1 MVMNPQDEQMNK
13 PRGGLLGLFDKA
25 MKADEDTGLSPLQN
39 FAAALDPLILKDL
52 RGGEGIRQQGV
63 QRAATMSKNKTVDM
77 LRQQGRNDLADAVM
91 NRTIG
96 PKEAFSVMQ
105 SEKAADTA
113 FQRQKDLAAFSAGL
127 KAPAAPKLYSEFAK
141 LNADLQAGN
150 ISKDQYNASVQS
162 FLNKN
167 KMSIRPF
174 RDINRK
180 KTKVV
185 TVGSVKIGGD
195 NPISVQS
202 MTNTLT
208 TDIEATINQINQ
220 ITEAGG
226 DLVRVSCPDK
236 ESTQAL
242 KKIIAPKKNLSF
254 SENFFHMCF
263 GKVPEKEIVK
273 AFDVSLIL
281 YAEHSFNVS
290 TFTARTITSSL
301 SDIHGAI
308 TGAIASLK
316 GPLHGGANEEVMHM
330 MKKIKKP
337 ENALKWINN
346 ALKNKEVVMG
356 FGHRVYKSGDSRV
369 PTMRE
374 YFGKVAKIKKDK
386 TFEKIYDIVEK
397 VMIKKKNIHPNV
409 DYPTGPTYH
418 LMGFDTDFFTPI
430 FVISRI
436 TGWSAH
442 IMEQHAANK
451 LIRPLAKYKGSKHR
465 TVMQLN
471 QR

>member
-1 MVMNPQDEQMNK
+1 MSDDIK
-13 PRGGLLGLFDKA
+13 KGLLGIVVDETEISKVMPEINSLTYRGYAAQDLCEACRFEEVAYLILNKDLPNSIQLKKFENQEKDNRELSKNLYEIIKHMPKKSHPMDVARTVVSVMGLEDKETSNNSPEANMRKA
-25 MKADEDTGLSPLQN
+25 MRI
-39 FAAALDPLILKDL
+39 F
-52 RGGEGIRQQGV
+52 
-63 QRAATMSKNKTVDM
+63 SKT
-77 LRQQGRNDLADAVM
+77 
-91 NRTIG
+91 
-96 PKEAFSVMQ
+96 P
-105 SEKAADTA
+105 TA
-113 FQRQKDLAAFSAGL
+113 LAAF
-127 KAPAAPKLYSEFAK
+127 YR
-141 LNADLQAGN
+141 
-150 ISKDQYNASVQS
+150 
-162 FLNKN
+162 
-167 KMSIRPF
+167 IRS
-174 RDINRK
+174 
-180 KTKVV
+180 
-185 TVGSVKIGGD
+185 G
-195 NPISVQS
+195 
-202 MTNTLT
+202 
-208 TDIEATINQINQ
+208 
-220 ITEAGG
+220 
-226 DLVRVSCPDK
+226 
-236 ESTQAL
+236 
-242 KKIIAPKKNLSF
+242 KKIIKPKKSLTF
-254 SENFFHMCF
+254 AENFFHMCF
-263 GKVPEKEIVK
+263 DKVPQKEIVK

-337 ENALKWINN
+337 ENALKWINK
-346 ALKNKEVVMG
+346 ALDNKDVVMG

-397 VMIKKKNIHPNV
+397 VMIKRKNIHPNV

-451 LIRPLAKYKGSKHR
+451 LIRPLASYKGNKHR
-465 TVMQLN
+465 KVLELN

>member
-1 MVMNPQDEQMNK
+1 MSDEIK
-13 PRGGLLGLFDKA
+13 KGLLGIVV
-25 MKADEDTGLSPLQN
+25 DETEVSKVMPEINSLTYRGY
-39 FAAALDPLILKDL
+39 AAQDLCEYCRFEEVAYLILNKDL
-52 RGGEGIRQQGV
+52 PNSIQLKKFEKEEKDNREL
-63 QRAATMSKNKTVDM
+63 SKNLYQVIKNMPKKSHPMDVARTAVSIMGLEDKETSNSSPEANMRKALRIFSKT
-77 LRQQGRNDLADAVM
+77 
-91 NRTIG
+91 
-96 PKEAFSVMQ
+96 P
-105 SEKAADTA
+105 TA
-113 FQRQKDLAAFSAGL
+113 LAAF
-127 KAPAAPKLYSEFAK
+127 YR
-141 LNADLQAGN
+141 
-150 ISKDQYNASVQS
+150 
-162 FLNKN
+162 
-167 KMSIRPF
+167 IRS
-174 RDINRK
+174 
-180 KTKVV
+180 
-185 TVGSVKIGGD
+185 G
-195 NPISVQS
+195 
-202 MTNTLT
+202 
-208 TDIEATINQINQ
+208 
-220 ITEAGG
+220 
-226 DLVRVSCPDK
+226 
-236 ESTQAL
+236 
-242 KKIIAPKKNLSF
+242 KKIIKPKKSLSF
-254 SENFFHMCF
+254 SENFFYMCF
-263 GKVPEKEIVK
+263 GKVPQKEIVK

-330 MKKIKKP
+330 MNKIKKP
-337 ENALKWINN
+337 SNALKWINN
-346 ALKNKEVVMG
+346 ALKNKDVVMG

>member
-1 MVMNPQDEQMNK
+1 MSNDIK
-13 PRGGLLGLFDKA
+13 KGLLGVTV
-25 MKADEDTGLSPLQN
+25 DETKISKVMPEINSLTYRGY
-39 FAAALDPLILKDL
+39 AAQDLCSRCQFEEVAYLILNKEL
-52 RGGEGIRQQGV
+52 PNKKQLKEFNKELSKEI
-63 QRAATMSKNKTVDM
+63 TLSKNLINILKQMPKKSHPMDV
-77 LRQQGRNDLADAVM
+77 A
-91 NRTIG
+91 RTIVSAMG
-96 PKEAFSVMQ
+96 LEDKETKDNSPKANLRKAIRIFS
-105 SEKAADTA
+105 KTPTA
-113 FQRQKDLAAFSAGL
+113 LAAFYRL
-127 KAPAAPKLYSEFAK
+127 
-141 LNADLQAGN
+141 
-150 ISKDQYNASVQS
+150 
-162 FLNKN
+162 
-167 KMSIRPF
+167 
-174 RDINRK
+174 RK
-180 KTKVV
+180 
-185 TVGSVKIGGD
+185 G
-195 NPISVQS
+195 
-202 MTNTLT
+202 
-208 TDIEATINQINQ
+208 
-220 ITEAGG
+220 
-226 DLVRVSCPDK
+226 
-236 ESTQAL
+236 
-242 KKIIAPKKNLSF
+242 KKIIAPKKKFGF
-254 SENFFHMCF
+254 SENFFYMCF
-263 GKVPEKEIVK
+263 GKVPNKEIVK

-337 ENALKWINN
+337 ENALKWITN
-346 ALKNKEVVMG
+346 ALKNKDVVMG

-374 YFGKVAKIKKDK
+374 YFKRVAIIKKDK
-386 TFEKIYDIVEK
+386 IFEKIYDIVEK
-397 VMIKKKNIHPNV
+397 VMIKEKNIYPNV

-451 LIRPLAKYKGSKHR
+451 LIRPLASYKGNKHR
-465 TVMQLN
+465 KVLELN

>member
-1 MVMNPQDEQMNK
+1 MSDEIK
-13 PRGGLLGLFDKA
+13 KGLLGVVV
-25 MKADEDTGLSPLQN
+25 DETEVSKVMPEINSLTYRGY
-39 FAAALDPLILKDL
+39 AAQDLCAKCKFEEVAYLILNGELPNKKQLKDFEKQERKERKL
-52 RGGEGIRQQGV
+52 
-63 QRAATMSKNKTVDM
+63 SKTLLNNIKKFPKKAHPMDVARTAVSIMGLEDKETKDNSPKSNMLKIMRIFAKTPV
-77 LRQQGRNDLADAVM
+77 A
-91 NRTIG
+91 
-96 PKEAFSVMQ
+96 
-105 SEKAADTA
+105 
-113 FQRQKDLAAFSAGL
+113 LAAFYRSRKG
-127 KAPAAPKLYSEFAK
+127 KKFIPPK
-141 LNADLQAGN
+141 N
-150 ISKDQYNASVQS
+150 
-162 FLNKN
+162 
-167 KMSIRPF
+167 
-174 RDINRK
+174 
-180 KTKVV
+180 
-185 TVGSVKIGGD
+185 
-195 NPISVQS
+195 
-202 MTNTLT
+202 
-208 TDIEATINQINQ
+208 
-220 ITEAGG
+220 
-226 DLVRVSCPDK
+226 
-236 ESTQAL
+236 
-242 KKIIAPKKNLSF
+242 NLSF

-263 GKVPEKEIVK
+263 GKVPNKDIVK

-330 MKKIKKP
+330 MNKIKKP
-337 ENALKWINN
+337 ENAHKWINN
-346 ALKNKEVVMG
+346 ALDNKDVVMG

-386 TFEKIYDIVEK
+386 KFEKIYDIVEK
-397 VMIKKKNIHPNV
+397 VMIERKDIHPNV

-442 IMEQHAANK
+442 IIEQHAANK
-451 LIRPLAKYKGSKHR
+451 LIRPLASYKGSQHR
-465 TVMQLN
+465 KVVQLN

>member
-1 MVMNPQDEQMNK
+1 MSDDIK
-13 PRGGLLGLFDKA
+13 KGLLGIVV
-25 MKADEDTGLSPLQN
+25 DETEISKVMPEINSLTYRGY
-39 FAAALDPLILKDL
+39 AAQDLCARCDFEEVAYLILNKEL
-52 RGGEGIRQQGV
+52 PNKKQLKEFKKELSKEI
-63 QRAATMSKNKTVDM
+63 TLSKNLINILKQIPKKSHPMDVART
-77 LRQQGRNDLADAVM
+77 AV
-91 NRTIG
+91 
-96 PKEAFSVMQ
+96 SVMGLEDKETKDN
-105 SEKAADTA
+105 SPKANLRKAIRILAKTPTA
-113 FQRQKDLAAFSAGL
+113 LAAFYRL
-127 KAPAAPKLYSEFAK
+127 
-141 LNADLQAGN
+141 
-150 ISKDQYNASVQS
+150 
-162 FLNKN
+162 
-167 KMSIRPF
+167 
-174 RDINRK
+174 RK
-180 KTKVV
+180 V
-185 TVGSVKIGGD
+185 
-195 NPISVQS
+195 
-202 MTNTLT
+202 
-208 TDIEATINQINQ
+208 
-220 ITEAGG
+220 
-226 DLVRVSCPDK
+226 
-236 ESTQAL
+236 
-242 KKIIAPKKNLSF
+242 KKIITPKKNLSF

-263 GKVPEKEIVK
+263 GKVPNKEIVK

-337 ENALKWINN
+337 ENAFKWITK
-346 ALKNKEVVMG
+346 ALKNKDVVMG

-397 VMIKKKNIHPNV
+397 VMIEEKNIYPNV

-451 LIRPLAKYKGSKHR
+451 LIRPLASYKGSKHR
-465 TVMQLN
+465 KVLELN
-471 QR
+471 FR

>member
-1 MVMNPQDEQMNK
+1 MSDDIK
-13 PRGGLLGLFDKA
+13 KGLLGIIV
-25 MKADEDTGLSPLQN
+25 DETEISKVMPEINSLTYRGYAAQDLCARCN
-39 FAAALDPLILKDL
+39 FEEVAYLILNKELPKKTQLKQFVKDL
-52 RGGEGIRQQGV
+52 TKE
-63 QRAATMSKNKTVDM
+63 RALSKNLIEILKKIPKNSHPMDVART
-77 LRQQGRNDLADAVM
+77 AV
-91 NRTIG
+91 
-96 PKEAFSVMQ
+96 SVMGLEDKE
-105 SEKAADTA
+105 SKDNSPKANLRKALRIFAKTPTA
-113 FQRQKDLAAFSAGL
+113 LAAFYRL
-127 KAPAAPKLYSEFAK
+127 
-141 LNADLQAGN
+141 
-150 ISKDQYNASVQS
+150 
-162 FLNKN
+162 
-167 KMSIRPF
+167 
-174 RDINRK
+174 RK
-180 KTKVV
+180 
-185 TVGSVKIGGD
+185 G
-195 NPISVQS
+195 
-202 MTNTLT
+202 
-208 TDIEATINQINQ
+208 
-220 ITEAGG
+220 
-226 DLVRVSCPDK
+226 
-236 ESTQAL
+236 

-337 ENALKWINN
+337 ENALMWITK
-346 ALKNKEVVMG
+346 ALKNKDVVMG

-374 YFGKVAKIKKDK
+374 YFKRVAIIKKDK

-397 VMIKKKNIHPNV
+397 VMIREKNIYPNV

-451 LIRPLAKYKGSKHR
+451 LIRPLASYKGQKHR
-465 TVMQLN
+465 KVLELN

>member
-1 MVMNPQDEQMNK
+1 MSDDIK
-13 PRGGLLGLFDKA
+13 KGLLGIVV
-25 MKADEDTGLSPLQN
+25 DETEVSKVMPEINSLTYRGY
-39 FAAALDPLILKDL
+39 AAQDLCEYCRFEEVAYLILNKDL
-52 RGGEGIRQQGV
+52 PNSIQLKQFEKEEKNNREL
-63 QRAATMSKNKTVDM
+63 SKNLYEIIKHMPKKSHPMDVART
-77 LRQQGRNDLADAVM
+77 AV
-91 NRTIG
+91 
-96 PKEAFSVMQ
+96 SVMGLEDKET
-105 SEKAADTA
+105 SDSSHDANMRKALRIFAKTPTA
-113 FQRQKDLAAFSAGL
+113 LAAF
-127 KAPAAPKLYSEFAK
+127 YR
-141 LNADLQAGN
+141 
-150 ISKDQYNASVQS
+150 
-162 FLNKN
+162 
-167 KMSIRPF
+167 IR
-174 RDINRK
+174 K
-180 KTKVV
+180 
-185 TVGSVKIGGD
+185 G
-195 NPISVQS
+195 Q
-202 MTNTLT
+202 
-208 TDIEATINQINQ
+208 
-220 ITEAGG
+220 
-226 DLVRVSCPDK
+226 
-236 ESTQAL
+236 
-242 KKIIAPKKNLSF
+242 KIIKPKKDLSF
-254 SENFFHMCF
+254 AENFFYMCF
-263 GKVPEKEIVK
+263 GKVPQKEIVK

-337 ENALKWINN
+337 ENALKWINE
-346 ALKNKEVVMG
+346 ALDKKQVVMG

-386 TFEKIYDIVEK
+386 TYEKIYDIVEK
-397 VMIKKKNIHPNV
+397 VMIEKKNIYPNV

-451 LIRPLAKYKGSKHR
+451 LIRPLAKYKGSAHR
-465 TVMQLN
+465 KVLELN
-471 QR
+471 YR

>member
-1 MVMNPQDEQMNK
+1 MSDEIK
-13 PRGGLLGLFDKA
+13 KGLLGIVV
-25 MKADEDTGLSPLQN
+25 DETEVSKVMPEINSLTYRGY
-39 FAAALDPLILKDL
+39 AAQDLCEKCRFEEVAYLILNGELPNKKQLKDFEKQERKERKLSKTLLDDIKKFPKKAHPMDVARTVVSIMGLEDKETKDNSPKANL
-52 RGGEGIRQQGV
+52 RKVMRIF
-63 QRAATMSKNKTVDM
+63 AKTPV
-77 LRQQGRNDLADAVM
+77 A
-91 NRTIG
+91 
-96 PKEAFSVMQ
+96 
-105 SEKAADTA
+105 
-113 FQRQKDLAAFSAGL
+113 LAAF
-127 KAPAAPKLYSEFAK
+127 Y
-141 LNADLQAGN
+141 
-150 ISKDQYNASVQS
+150 
-162 FLNKN
+162 
-167 KMSIRPF
+167 RT
-174 RDINRK
+174 RK
-180 KTKVV
+180 K
-185 TVGSVKIGGD
+185 
-195 NPISVQS
+195 
-202 MTNTLT
+202 
-208 TDIEATINQINQ
+208 
-220 ITEAGG
+220 
-226 DLVRVSCPDK
+226 
-236 ESTQAL
+236 
-242 KKIIAPKKNLSF
+242 KKIIPPKNNLSF

-263 GKVPEKEIVK
+263 GKVPNKEIVK

-330 MKKIKKP
+330 MNKIKKP
-337 ENALKWINN
+337 ENAYKWINK
-346 ALKNKEVVMG
+346 ALDNKDVVMG

-386 TFEKIYDIVEK
+386 KFEKIYDIVEK
-397 VMIKKKNIHPNV
+397 VMIERKDIHPNV

-442 IMEQHAANK
+442 IIEQHAANK
-451 LIRPLAKYKGSKHR
+451 LIRPLASYKGNQHR
-465 TVMQLN
+465 TVIQLN

>member
-1 MVMNPQDEQMNK
+1 MSEETK
-13 PRGGLLGLFDKA
+13 KGLLGIVV
-25 MKADEDTGLSPLQN
+25 DETEVSKVMPEINSLTYRGY
-39 FAAALDPLILKDL
+39 AAQDLCAKCKFEEVAYLILNGELPSKKQLKKFEKEERKERKLSKTLLDDIKKFPKKAHPMDVARTAVSIMGLEDKETKDNSPKANM
-52 RGGEGIRQQGV
+52 R
-63 QRAATMSKNKTVDM
+63 K
-77 LRQQGRNDLADAVM
+77 VM
-91 NRTIG
+91 RIFAKM
-96 PKEAFSVMQ
+96 PVA
-105 SEKAADTA
+105 
-113 FQRQKDLAAFSAGL
+113 LAAFYRARKG
-127 KAPAAPKLYSEFAK
+127 KRIIPP
-141 LNADLQAGN
+141 
-150 ISKDQYNASVQS
+150 
-162 FLNKN
+162 KN
-167 KMSIRPF
+167 K
-174 RDINRK
+174 
-180 KTKVV
+180 
-185 TVGSVKIGGD
+185 
-195 NPISVQS
+195 
-202 MTNTLT
+202 
-208 TDIEATINQINQ
+208 
-220 ITEAGG
+220 
-226 DLVRVSCPDK
+226 
-236 ESTQAL
+236 
-242 KKIIAPKKNLSF
+242 LSF

-263 GKVPEKEIVK
+263 GKVPNKDIVK

-330 MKKIKKP
+330 MNKIKKP
-337 ENALKWINN
+337 ENALKWINK
-346 ALKNKEVVMG
+346 ALDNKDVVMG

-386 TFEKIYDIVEK
+386 KFEKIYDIVEK
-397 VMIKKKNIHPNV
+397 VMIDRKNIHPNV

-442 IMEQHAANK
+442 IIEQHAANK
-451 LIRPLAKYKGSKHR
+451 LIRPLASYKGSKHR
-465 TVMQLN
+465 KVLQLN

>member
-1 MVMNPQDEQMNK
+1 MSDDIK
-13 PRGGLLGLFDKA
+13 KGLLGIVV
-25 MKADEDTGLSPLQN
+25 DETEVSKVMPEINSLTYRGY
-39 FAAALDPLILKDL
+39 AAQDLCAKCKFEEVAYLILNGELPNKKQLKDFEKQERKERKL
-52 RGGEGIRQQGV
+52 SK
-63 QRAATMSKNKTVDM
+63 TMLDDIKRFPKKAHPMDVARTAVSIMGLEDKETKDNSPKANMRKVMRIFAKTPV
-77 LRQQGRNDLADAVM
+77 A
-91 NRTIG
+91 
-96 PKEAFSVMQ
+96 
-105 SEKAADTA
+105 
-113 FQRQKDLAAFSAGL
+113 LAAFYRS
-127 KAPAAPKLYSEFAK
+127 
-141 LNADLQAGN
+141 
-150 ISKDQYNASVQS
+150 
-162 FLNKN
+162 
-167 KMSIRPF
+167 
-174 RDINRK
+174 RK
-180 KTKVV
+180 
-185 TVGSVKIGGD
+185 G
-195 NPISVQS
+195 
-202 MTNTLT
+202 
-208 TDIEATINQINQ
+208 
-220 ITEAGG
+220 
-226 DLVRVSCPDK
+226 
-236 ESTQAL
+236 
-242 KKIIAPKKNLSF
+242 KKIIPPKSNLSF

-263 GKVPEKEIVK
+263 GKVPNKDIVK

-330 MKKIKKP
+330 MNKIKKP

-346 ALKNKEVVMG
+346 ALNNKDVVMG

-374 YFGKVAKIKKDK
+374 YFGKVAKIKKDQK
-386 TFEKIYDIVEK
+386 FEKIYDIVEK
-397 VMIKKKNIHPNV
+397 VMIERKDIHPNV

-442 IMEQHAANK
+442 IIEQHAANK
-451 LIRPLAKYKGSKHR
+451 LIRPLASYKGSQHR
-465 TVMQLN
+465 KVVQLN

>member
-1 MVMNPQDEQMNK
+1 MSEDIK
-13 PRGGLLGLFDKA
+13 KGLLGIVV
-25 MKADEDTGLSPLQN
+25 DETEVSKVIPEINSLTYRGY
-39 FAAALDPLILKDL
+39 AAQDLCEYCRFEEVAYLILNKDL
-52 RGGEGIRQQGV
+52 PNSIQLKHFEKEEKNNREL
-63 QRAATMSKNKTVDM
+63 SKNLYEIIKHMPKKSHPMDVART
-77 LRQQGRNDLADAVM
+77 AV
-91 NRTIG
+91 
-96 PKEAFSVMQ
+96 SVMGLEDKET
-105 SEKAADTA
+105 SDSSPEANMRKALRIFAKTPTA
-113 FQRQKDLAAFSAGL
+113 LAAF
-127 KAPAAPKLYSEFAK
+127 YR
-141 LNADLQAGN
+141 
-150 ISKDQYNASVQS
+150 
-162 FLNKN
+162 
-167 KMSIRPF
+167 IRS
-174 RDINRK
+174 
-180 KTKVV
+180 
-185 TVGSVKIGGD
+185 G
-195 NPISVQS
+195 
-202 MTNTLT
+202 
-208 TDIEATINQINQ
+208 
-220 ITEAGG
+220 
-226 DLVRVSCPDK
+226 
-236 ESTQAL
+236 
-242 KKIIAPKKNLSF
+242 KKIIKPKKEF
-254 SENFFHMCF
+254 TFAENFFNMCF
-263 GKVPEKEIVK
+263 VKVPQKEIVK

-330 MKKIKKP
+330 MRKIKKP

-451 LIRPLAKYKGSKHR
+451 LIRPLASYKGNQHR
-465 TVMQLN
+465 KVVQLN

>member
-1 MVMNPQDEQMNK
+1 MSDDIK
-13 PRGGLLGLFDKA
+13 KGLLGIVV
-25 MKADEDTGLSPLQN
+25 DETEVSKVMPEINSLTYRGY
-39 FAAALDPLILKDL
+39 AAQDLCEYCRFEEVAYLILNKDL
-52 RGGEGIRQQGV
+52 PNSIQLKQFEKEEKNNREL
-63 QRAATMSKNKTVDM
+63 SKNLYEIIKHMPKKSHPMDVART
-77 LRQQGRNDLADAVM
+77 AV
-91 NRTIG
+91 
-96 PKEAFSVMQ
+96 SVMGLEDKET
-105 SEKAADTA
+105 SDSSHDANMRKALRIFAKTPTA
-113 FQRQKDLAAFSAGL
+113 LAAF
-127 KAPAAPKLYSEFAK
+127 YR
-141 LNADLQAGN
+141 
-150 ISKDQYNASVQS
+150 
-162 FLNKN
+162 
-167 KMSIRPF
+167 IR
-174 RDINRK
+174 K
-180 KTKVV
+180 
-185 TVGSVKIGGD
+185 G
-195 NPISVQS
+195 Q
-202 MTNTLT
+202 
-208 TDIEATINQINQ
+208 
-220 ITEAGG
+220 
-226 DLVRVSCPDK
+226 
-236 ESTQAL
+236 
-242 KKIIAPKKNLSF
+242 KIINPKKDLSF
-254 SENFFHMCF
+254 AENFFYMCF
-263 GKVPEKEIVK
+263 GKVPQKEIVK

-330 MKKIKKP
+330 MRKIKKP

-397 VMIKKKNIHPNV
+397 VMIKKKNIYPNV

-465 TVMQLN
+465 KVMELN
-471 QR
+471 YR

>member
-1 MVMNPQDEQMNK
+1 MSDEIK
-13 PRGGLLGLFDKA
+13 KGLLGIIVDETEISKVMPEINSLTYRGYAAQDLCARCEFEEVAYLILNKELPNKNQFKKFIKEETKERTLSKTLINVLKQMPKKAHPMDVARTAVSVMGLEDKETKDNSPEANLRKA
-25 MKADEDTGLSPLQN
+25 MRI
-39 FAAALDPLILKDL
+39 F
-52 RGGEGIRQQGV
+52 
-63 QRAATMSKNKTVDM
+63 SKTPV
-77 LRQQGRNDLADAVM
+77 A
-91 NRTIG
+91 
-96 PKEAFSVMQ
+96 
-105 SEKAADTA
+105 
-113 FQRQKDLAAFSAGL
+113 LAAFYRL
-127 KAPAAPKLYSEFAK
+127 
-141 LNADLQAGN
+141 
-150 ISKDQYNASVQS
+150 
-162 FLNKN
+162 
-167 KMSIRPF
+167 
-174 RDINRK
+174 RK
-180 KTKVV
+180 
-185 TVGSVKIGGD
+185 G
-195 NPISVQS
+195 
-202 MTNTLT
+202 
-208 TDIEATINQINQ
+208 
-220 ITEAGG
+220 
-226 DLVRVSCPDK
+226 
-236 ESTQAL
+236 
-242 KKIIAPKKNLSF
+242 KKIIPPKKNLTF
-254 SENFFHMCF
+254 AENFFHMCF
-263 GKVPEKEIVK
+263 GKVPNKEIVK

-337 ENALKWINN
+337 ENALKWINK
-346 ALKNKEVVMG
+346 ALDNKDVVMG

-374 YFGKVAKIKKDK
+374 YFKRVAIIKKDK

-397 VMIKKKNIHPNV
+397 VMIKRKDIHPNV

-451 LIRPLAKYKGSKHR
+451 LIRPLASYKGSKHR
-465 TVMQLN
+465 KVIQLN

>member
-1 MVMNPQDEQMNK
+1 MSDDIK
-13 PRGGLLGLFDKA
+13 KGLLGIIV
-25 MKADEDTGLSPLQN
+25 DETEISKVMPEINSLTYRGY
-39 FAAALDPLILKDL
+39 AAQDLCARCDFEEVAYLILNKEL
-52 RGGEGIRQQGV
+52 PNKKQLKEFKKELSKEI
-63 QRAATMSKNKTVDM
+63 TLSKNLIGILKKIPKNSHPMDVART
-77 LRQQGRNDLADAVM
+77 AV
-91 NRTIG
+91 
-96 PKEAFSVMQ
+96 SVMGLEDKETKDN
-105 SEKAADTA
+105 SPKANLRKAVRIFAKTPTA
-113 FQRQKDLAAFSAGL
+113 LAAFYRL
-127 KAPAAPKLYSEFAK
+127 
-141 LNADLQAGN
+141 
-150 ISKDQYNASVQS
+150 
-162 FLNKN
+162 
-167 KMSIRPF
+167 
-174 RDINRK
+174 RK
-180 KTKVV
+180 
-185 TVGSVKIGGD
+185 G
-195 NPISVQS
+195 
-202 MTNTLT
+202 
-208 TDIEATINQINQ
+208 
-220 ITEAGG
+220 
-226 DLVRVSCPDK
+226 
-236 ESTQAL
+236 
-242 KKIIAPKKNLSF
+242 KKIITPKKKFSF

-263 GKVPEKEIVK
+263 GKVPNKEIVK

-346 ALKNKEVVMG
+346 ALKNKDVVMG

-374 YFGKVAKIKKDK
+374 YFKRVAIIKKDK

-397 VMIKKKNIHPNV
+397 VMIKEKNIYPNV

-451 LIRPLAKYKGSKHR
+451 LIRPLASYKGSKHR
-465 TVMQLN
+465 KVIQLN